1 MKILY
6 ENENGGVAIVHP
18 TEEVL
23 AYTTIDVIAKKDVPS
38 GISYWVVEDSA
49 IPVDRTFRDAWELDL
64 TSLGSPYGVGGE
76 SSEFPKEVLDKM
88 CGVE

>member
-6 ENENGGVAIVHP
+6 ENENGNVIIVHP

-64 TSLGSPYGVGGE
+64 TSLGIPYGVGGE